1 MGVRR
6 GNALAAGAAAI
17 GSIARRALLVGLSLL
32 VPVAAFAQEEQTEE
46 ELARWVPSATLGFS
60 FHFQSLDTSGAEV
73 FVFPGALPAGS
84 PQEQSPYTSSV
95 TTDVLASTFDI
106 DLALSSP
113 ALVKGW
119 GAPRA
124 FVHTA
129 VHVPLAS
136 EFTVLEAP
144 KSFRQPI
151 GFANPETRDFC
162 PVGENVQSVI
172 PGAGTTQIGTCDHR
186 MTAKMTINA
195 MWALGVG
202 AEFVLPVWDR
212 TLRVRTGV
220 DYFGQSLEFSGEAT
234 RSDRQTQQGG
244 AAAVVNR
251 ELTASTSKVSR
262 TLHSIGP
269 TIAFEAEAARVD
281 DLSLNVFLE
290 GRFYWLIDN
299 PLIEYSETSSVGNV
313 VFSSRP
319 RPFTAQLGAGVRFS
333 WRGGI

>member
-6 GNALAAGAAAI
+6 GNTLAAGAAAI

-73 FVFPGALPAGS
+73 FAFGAVPSGS
-84 PQEQSPYTSSV
+84 PQDQSPYTSSV

-129 VHVPLAS
+129 VHVPLSS
-136 EFTVLEAP
+136 EFTILEAP

-162 PVGENVQSVI
+162 PVGENVENVI
-172 PGAGTTQIGTCDHR
+172 EGGAPTQIGTCDHR
-186 MTAKMTINA
+186 MTAKLTINA

-212 TLRVRTGV
+212 PLRVRTGV
-220 DYFGQSLEFSGEAT
+220 DYIGQSLEFSGEAT

-251 ELTASTSKVSR
+251 EYTVSTSKVSHI
-262 TLHSIGP
+262 LHSIGP

-299 PLIEYSETSSVGNV
+299 PLIEYSGTNSDGNV
-313 VFSSRP
+313 EFLSRP
-319 RPFTAQLGAGVRFS
+319 HPFTAQLGAGVRFS